1 MRCTTKCW
9 PSWPRWAHAGLHHVL
24 DDASGC
30 RFYDKAHALD
40 ILQFFKGQAVPAD
53 ALPDAVFASIGRTV
67 WRDVGPTA
75 VLLRLLMKLVD
86 YNFMASLTAVAAPVL
101 PDFRMMKA
109 GSKGK
114 AA

>member
-1 MRCTTKCW
+1 MHGHSRIHDVVLGALT
-9 PSWPRWAHAGLHHVL
+9 GLR
-24 DDASGC
+24 DMSDKMCNC
-30 RFYDKAHALD
+30 RFYDKAHSLD
-40 ILQFFKGQAVPAD
+40 ILKFFKGQAVQAD

-75 VLLRLLMKLVD
+75 VLFRLLMKLVD
-86 YNFMASLTAVAAPVL
+86 YNFMASLTAVAAPLL

-109 GSKGK
+109 SSKGK